1 MVERMSLEAPHRHL
15 STCADIHP
23 LGHARIPTGLLST
36 VGWNY
41 LIDDEAISQ
50 LLTAEAGQPVPVE
63 KIRDWISAHKEDRA
77 YLDNPLAEGVDWA
90 HVVDAPKLL
99 YDLFNA
105 MTDAKVEYQKTHHS
119 VELTKWL

>member
-1 MVERMSLEAPHRHL
+1 MNFLPRRTYE
-15 STCADIHP
+15 
-23 LGHARIPTGLLST
+23 
-36 VGWNY
+36 NY

-105 MTDAKVEYQKTHHS
+105 MTDAKVEYRKTHHS
-119 VELTKWL
+119 VELTKWLLAKKPSSLKELFDYLKELISPH